1 MTAKVEFE
9 VTSDQAG
16 QIPAIGTFEPGQTI
30 KVDRVML
37 QVFEATYGCK
47 LAEGNFPPYVHVTT
61 RLTRDKPAE
70 PEVKVEVDETVEE
83 NAADTEDEEEV
94 QV

>member
-30 KVDRVML
+30 QVDAVML
-37 QVFEATYGCK
+37 QLFEVTYGCK
-47 LAEGNFPPYVHVTT
+47 LAAANFPPYVHVTT
-61 RLTRDKPAE
+61 RLIRDKPV
-70 PEVKVEVDETVEE
+70 EVVDETVEE
-83 NAADTEDEEEV
+83 STADTEDEEEV